1 MLLTDLI
8 IFDCDGVLV
17 DSEVLSVREEIA
29 CLRKHGF
36 DVTTQDIVDRYMGV
50 SIAAMLADLETRFGR
65 SLPENFAET
74 LRQRIALAFEAEL
87 TVMPGLPAL
96 LAALPGKICVASS
109 SAPPRLRQSLS
120 LTGLLARFEPHIF
133 SATQVARG
141 KPAPDLFLF
150 AAERMGVAP
159 DRCLV
164 IEDSIAGVTAARAA
178 GMTALGF
185 CGGGHCAP
193 GHADRLRAAGATHVF
208 DHMDQVALFLAAGR

>member
-1 MLLTDLI
+1 MLPTDLI

-17 DSEVLSVREEIA
+17 DSEVLSVREEVA
-29 CLRKHGF
+29 FLREQGF
-36 DVTTQDIVDRYMGV
+36 DITVQDIVDRYMGISV
-50 SIAAMLADLETRFGR
+50 AAMLADLEARFGR
-65 SLPENFAET
+65 RLPKNLAET
-74 LRQRIALAFEAEL
+74 LRQRIAMVFEGEL
-87 TVMPGLPAL
+87 TVMPGVPAL
-96 LAALPGKICVASS
+96 LETLPGKICVASS
-109 SAPPRLRQSLS
+109 SAPQRLRQSLS

-150 AAERMGVAP
+150 AAERMGVSP

-164 IEDSIAGVTAARAA
+164 IEDSIAGVTATRAA

-185 CGGGHCAP
+185 CGGSHCAP
-193 GHADRLRAAGATHVF
+193 GHKDRLRGAGASHVF